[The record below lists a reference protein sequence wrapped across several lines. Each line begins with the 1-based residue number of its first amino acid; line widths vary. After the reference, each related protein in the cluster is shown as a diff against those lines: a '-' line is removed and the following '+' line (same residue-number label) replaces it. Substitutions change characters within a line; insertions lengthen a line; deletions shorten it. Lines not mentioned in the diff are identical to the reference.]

1 MHKSDLGGV
10 ALNLVDAAALRTAW
24 TAMAARLPLDRHGA
38 TVSPMALPGVETVVG
53 IAADPLF
60 GPLVVFGLGGVFS
73 DLLDDRALR
82 LVPLT
87 DLDAAD
93 LIRGV
98 RAAPLLVGYRGA
110 PAVDVAAVEDLLL
123 RVGRLAE
130 DLPRGRRARPQPGHR
145 PCRRGAGRRCQGAA
159 RPATAAPRP
168 AAAPAAVRSH
178 P

>member
-38 TVSPMALPGVETVVG
+38 TVSPMAPPGVQTVVG
-53 IAADPLF
+53 IAADPQF
-60 GPLVVFGLGGVFS
+60 GPLVVFGLGGVFT

-93 LIRGV
+93 LVRGV

-130 DLPRGRRARPQPGHR
+130 DLLEVAELDLNPVIARADGVLAVDAKVRLAPP
-145 PCRRGAGRRCQGAA
+145 P
-159 RPATAAPRP
+159 PRP
-168 AAAPAAVRSH
+168 DLLLRRLP
-178 P
+178 